1 MARVQHKGI
10 ADAQEPVALE
20 TGVHNLRIVKASH
33 GAGKGDPTKFRVEV
47 MLDCPDQPDKNAV
60 FFYIGDPNPEGEAK
74 SENFKALM
82 AKRFLTHFDI
92 EFDETGFDLDDFLG
106 KTASTRIVTS
116 KSEDGRMNTNLDL
129 PPIL

>member
-10 ADAQEPVALE
+10 ADAQEPVAL
-20 TGVHNLRIVKASH
+20 TDGVHNMRIAKASH

-47 MLDCPDQPDKNAV
+47 MLDCPEEPDKNAV
-60 FFYIGDPNPEGEAK
+60 FFYIGDPNPEGDPKA
-74 SENFKALM
+74 ENFKALM

-92 EFDETGFDLDDFLG
+92 PFDDTGFDLDDFFG
-106 KTASTRIVTS
+106 KTADTRVVTT
-116 KSEDGRMNTNLDL
+116 KDKEGRVNTNLDL